1 MSDKTILLV
10 ALAVITLGVPELRD
24 AEGHITR
31 DSTLRNVLPGE
42 PFTLTSEEDAE
53 ALKAAGHARD
63 PNADEAEANA
73 EATKPAAKPRAKR
86 AAAAEQGGQADQ
98 GAQAQADA
106 DPATAATS
114 GSGEPAATGE
124 AQA

>member
-31 DSTLRNVLPGE
+31 ESTLRNVRPGE
-42 PFTLTSEEDAE
+42 LFTLTSEEDAE
-53 ALKAAGHARD
+53 ALKAAGHARE
-63 PNADEAEANA
+63 PNADEAEAQA
-73 EATKPAAKPRAKR
+73 EATKPAAKPRTKR
-86 AAAAEQGGQADQ
+86 AAAAEQGGQAEQ

-106 DPATAATS
+106 DAAATS
-114 GSGEPAATGE
+114 GSGEPPATGD